1 MAGASGGPKP
11 SQLDLGDGWTRC
23 TQRVAGK
30 SAVMELRRD
39 HDGTIV
45 DVRLPPKFPGLPPGK
60 EREAFSAVL
69 EEMQSHGIE
78 SLRKV
83 PVHYVNRNTRGYA
96 IPTHGYVVAGDPG
109 KGRKSGAVLYG
120 VGGDP
125 LRGPVVLDESAMK
138 RLLSKMGQAGDQR
151 YPEHVRQVLAQLA
164 GERFASREDF
174 YTAYRLAR
182 GETVDPADIHK
193 EVTSIY
199 RLLPMHTME
208 LWPKKSGD
216 FRVEKPPAPERDLRA
231 FENPPKAFGRKAYFK
246 EITGAGSLDLM
257 HARQQFLLHQLY
269 QDELMGRDGS
279 GVPSGEQPP
288 IADTDRRHAL
298 SASTP
303 RFQRLPPHASDKV
316 GNCNTGAASLLQR
329 AMDSH
334 NDAAGRSTPS
344 QASAASIFGL
354 GSAHRISLWDPLN
367 TPRNDQTPP

>member
-1 MAGASGGPKP
+1 MARTSGGPDS

-30 SAVMELRRD
+30 TAVMELRRD

-45 DVRLPPKFPGLPPGK
+45 DVRLPPKFPGLPSGK
-60 EREAFSAVL
+60 EHEAFSAVL
-69 EEMQSHGIE
+69 EEMRSRGAE
-78 SLRKV
+78 SLRKI
-83 PVHYVNRNTRGYA
+83 PVYYVNRNTRGYA
-96 IPTHGYVVAGDPG
+96 VPTHGYVVAGDPG

-125 LRGPVVLDESAMK
+125 LRGPVALDETSMK
-138 RLLSKMGQAGDQR
+138 RLLSKMRQAGDQR
-151 YPEHVRQVLAQLA
+151 YPEHVRQVVAQLA
-164 GERFASREDF
+164 RERFASREDF

-193 EVTSIY
+193 EVMSIY

-231 FENPPKAFGRKAYFK
+231 FESPPKELGRKAYFK

-279 GVPSGEQPP
+279 GVPSEERPP
-288 IADTDRRHAL
+288 IADTEQRHAL

-303 RFQRLPPHASDKV
+303 RFQRLPPHASDMV

-329 AMDSH
+329 AMDSQ
-334 NDAAGRSTPS
+334 NDTADRTKPA

-354 GSAHRISLWDPLN
+354 GSSHRISLWDPL
-367 TPRNDQTPP
+367 TARRED